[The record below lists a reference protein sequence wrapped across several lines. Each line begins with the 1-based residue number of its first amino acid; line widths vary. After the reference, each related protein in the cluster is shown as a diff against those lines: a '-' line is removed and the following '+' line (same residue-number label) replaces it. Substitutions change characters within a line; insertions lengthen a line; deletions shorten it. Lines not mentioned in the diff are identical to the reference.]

1 MREAGLHGAHGRL
14 HGHFARRLV
23 LPVLL
28 VTEEEEAAELLAPRG
43 QQSWR
48 ERGREMGEE
57 KKCFRAVGFLGDK
70 RFEVLAASGERLQG
84 ERVWGK
90 KRSGNRSKFGLD
102 IQQDK
107 IRLGLD

>member
-48 ERGREMGEE
+48 GRERESGGREE
-57 KKCFRAVGFLGDK
+57 KKAIQSCWIPGSKKKKIVA
-70 RFEVLAASGERLQG
+70 VLAAIAEKPAERK
-84 ERVWGK
+84 VWGRK
-90 KRSGNRSKFGLD
+90 GVETGAKLD
-102 IQQDK
+102 
-107 IRLGLD
+107 